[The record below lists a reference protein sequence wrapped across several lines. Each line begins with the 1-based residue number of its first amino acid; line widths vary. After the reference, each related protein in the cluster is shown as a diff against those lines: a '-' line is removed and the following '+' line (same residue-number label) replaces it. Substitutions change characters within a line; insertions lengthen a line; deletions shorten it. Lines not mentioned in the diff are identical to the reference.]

1 MLPQTLSWDIFTT
14 SQLYLTWGGVGGRET
29 ILCDILI
36 FSRGENRLDGT
47 IGFVR
52 YNKLNFATDLQIR
65 KCMLQEQEGTHMNWT
80 CSLFSCWT
88 PQKDNICVP
97 QHDKGWCW
105 KTIFIKDH
113 WNAQALDINSDG
125 YISKQELMIASQVSL
140 NIQNTPIVFIISSRQ
155 QCQFQPICFS

>member
-1 MLPQTLSWDIFTT
+1 MFQ
-14 SQLYLTWGGVGGRET
+14 G
-29 ILCDILI
+29 
-36 FSRGENRLDGT
+36 
-47 IGFVR
+47 
-52 YNKLNFATDLQIR
+52 
-65 KCMLQEQEGTHMNWT
+65 QEGTHMNWT

-105 KTIFIKDH
+105 KTIFIKNH

-155 QCQFQPICFS
+155 QCHFQPICFYQRTGRRLSKTEVDATFREYDHNKVICGEDNFGWDELVFIRSEWNGGRIKKQVDIHMEQKEDK